1 MCMLQLKINVKVKIF
16 NLQQVD
22 YQTTFNRTVLTVMN
36 VTTLS
41 PRPKYPKLGLGD
53 KGN

>member
-16 NLQQVD
+16 NLQQVH
-22 YQTTFNRTVLTVMN
+22 YQTTFNRRVLTVMN
-36 VTTLS
+36 VTNLS
-41 PRPKYPKLGLGD
+41 PRPKYPELGLGD